1 MAEIKITK
9 KMKYERIMAI
19 LNGEPIIAEDKEMLT
34 EFCEHEIELLNKKKD
49 RSSNEPSEKQI
60 ENERLAEVMYDLI
73 ASADGAPVS
82 FQEMRDSCEE
92 FKGMSP
98 QKMTALIKILG
109 QRVVKVMD
117 KKTTCFVINTE
128 YVGE

>member
-9 KMKYERIMAI
+9 KMKYECIMAI
-19 LNGEPIIAEDKEMLT
+19 LNGEPITDESRDTLL

-49 RSSNEPSEKQI
+49 RSSNEPTEKQI

-73 ASADGAPVS
+73 ASANGAPVS
-82 FQEMRDSCEE
+82 FQEMRDSCGE
-92 FKGMSP
+92 FSGMSP
-98 QKMTALIKILG
+98 QKMTALVKILG
-109 QRVVKVMD
+109 QRVVRVMD
-117 KKTTCFVINTE
+117 KKTTCFIINTE